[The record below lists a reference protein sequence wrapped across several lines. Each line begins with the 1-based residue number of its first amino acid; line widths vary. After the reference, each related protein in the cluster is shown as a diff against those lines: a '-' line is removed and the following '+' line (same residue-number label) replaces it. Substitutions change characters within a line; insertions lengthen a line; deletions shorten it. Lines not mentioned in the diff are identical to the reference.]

1 MDICTPLRLYST
13 TPLLMPSLLILAAG
27 VFQDAAFAAGEAI
40 AAVLLDLLEDFVH
53 GGIRIL
59 LGRFRIMHLKPWARL
74 QFRKRGAAGEQSL
87 QPYPRLK
94 IQKRKQCA
102 PNVAGE

>member
-1 MDICTPLRLYST
+1 
-13 TPLLMPSLLILAAG
+13 
-27 VFQDAAFAAGEAI
+27 
-40 AAVLLDLLEDFVH
+40 DLLEDFVH

-59 LGRFRIMHLKPWARL
+59 FGRFRIMHLEPRPRL
-74 QFRKRGAAGEQSL
+74 QFRKGGAAGEQSL

-102 PNVAGE
+102 PNVAGESDVRTIGGGPVYGAEDIATEPDDYEHPSRDRQHTPDV